1 MLFLFYLE
9 RLAGDCVK
17 VALGVVG
24 QNAIPRKAF
33 EAKNNLEAFLDK
45 NVPGIIESVWKKY
58 PFFSKMN
65 QILETF
71 SFSRSLNLDDGN
83 ITVLRGFFF
92 FLFRTKNNI
101 RYNSKSTAIYYI

>member
-9 RLAGDCVK
+9 RLVGDCVK

-45 NVPGIIESVWKKY
+45 NVPGIVESVWKQKKNAQVQSITMLTPLY
-58 PFFSKMN
+58 Y
-65 QILETF
+65 
-71 SFSRSLNLDDGN
+71 LD
-83 ITVLRGFFF
+83 
-92 FLFRTKNNI
+92 
-101 RYNSKSTAIYYI
+101 

>member
-45 NVPGIIESVWKKY
+45 NVPGIIESVWKQKSTSSVNHNVNSIIL
-58 PFFSKMN
+58 PKMN
-65 QILETF
+65 QIVLETF
-71 SFSRSLNLDDGN
+71 
-83 ITVLRGFFF
+83 I
-92 FLFRTKNNI
+92 
-101 RYNSKSTAIYYI
+101 SKEGLKVFHLAVP

>member
-17 VALGVVG
+17 VALGVVE

-45 NVPGIIESVWKKY
+45 NVPGIIESVWKQKKAQVQSITTMLT
-58 PFFSKMN
+58 PSI
-65 QILETF
+65 ILHT
-71 SFSRSLNLDDGN
+71 
-83 ITVLRGFFF
+83 
-92 FLFRTKNNI
+92 
-101 RYNSKSTAIYYI
+101 

>member
-17 VALGVVG
+17 VALGVVE

-45 NVPGIIESVWKKY
+45 NVPGIIESVWKQK
-58 PFFSKMN
+58 K
-65 QILETF
+65 TT
-71 SFSRSLNLDDGN
+71 SLVNYN
-83 ITVLRGFFF
+83 I
-92 FLFRTKNNI
+92 
-101 RYNSKSTAIYYI
+101 NSIHYIT

>member
-45 NVPGIIESVWKKY
+45 NVPGIIVCMETKKAQVQSITMLTPLYY
-58 PFFSKMN
+58 PK
-65 QILETF
+65 
-71 SFSRSLNLDDGN
+71 
-83 ITVLRGFFF
+83 
-92 FLFRTKNNI
+92 
-101 RYNSKSTAIYYI
+101 

>member
-45 NVPGIIESVWKKY
+45 NVPGIIESVWKQKKAQVQSITMITPLY
-58 PFFSKMN
+58 Y
-65 QILETF
+65 
-71 SFSRSLNLDDGN
+71 LD
-83 ITVLRGFFF
+83 
-92 FLFRTKNNI
+92 
-101 RYNSKSTAIYYI
+101 

>member
-45 NVPGIIESVWKKY
+45 NVPGIIEYSVWKQKKAQVQSIIKY
-58 PFFSKMN
+58 LLTP
-65 QILETF
+65 LYY
-71 SFSRSLNLDDGN
+71 LD
-83 ITVLRGFFF
+83 
-92 FLFRTKNNI
+92 
-101 RYNSKSTAIYYI
+101 